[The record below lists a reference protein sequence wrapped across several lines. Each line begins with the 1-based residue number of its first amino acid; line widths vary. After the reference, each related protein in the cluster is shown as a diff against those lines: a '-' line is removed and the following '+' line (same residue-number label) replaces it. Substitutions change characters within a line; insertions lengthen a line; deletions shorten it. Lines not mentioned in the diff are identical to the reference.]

1 MSSTFFS
8 PMIFL
13 LDDDP
18 DFSSLL
24 QVILTKVGMRSEV
37 FSKAEDFIAKVK
49 TQRPDM
55 AIVDLQLEGGWS
67 GFEVIKKVAEL
78 KLVPFPILVA
88 SADISPVSIAHAL
101 EMGAADYIT
110 KPLDREV
117 LTSKLLNFFS
127 SEKLDEASW
136 GFTKSSESRFPATAE
151 LEMDVC
157 EVDEFGVRV
166 TTRHLLNKGTPVLV
180 SGKLFQELF
189 GTEKPKM
196 LNVAMTWVE
205 TSENIYGSYL
215 EFDLS
220 DQELVQ
226 SVRKWVTHS

>member
-1 MSSTFFS
+1 MTSAAS
-8 PMIFL
+8 PVIYV

-18 DFSSLL
+18 DFSALL
-24 QVILTKVGMRSEV
+24 QVILNRLGMRSEV
-37 FSKAEDFIAKVK
+37 FSNSIDLIAKIK
-49 TQRPDM
+49 SQRPDM
-55 AIVDLQLEGGWS
+55 AIIDLQLEAGQS
-67 GFEVIKKVAEL
+67 GFEVIQEIAGL
-78 KLVPFPILVA
+78 KLLPFPILIA
-88 SADISPVSIAHAL
+88 SADMNPVSIAHAL
-101 EMGAADYIT
+101 ELGAADYIT
-110 KPLDREV
+110 KPLSREV

-136 GFTKSSESRFPATAE
+136 GFVKSPEARFPATAD
-151 LEMDVC
+151 LEMEIC

-180 SGKLFQELF
+180 SGAFFQQLF
-189 GTEKPKM
+189 GTEKSKI

-220 DQELVQ
+220 DQELIQ